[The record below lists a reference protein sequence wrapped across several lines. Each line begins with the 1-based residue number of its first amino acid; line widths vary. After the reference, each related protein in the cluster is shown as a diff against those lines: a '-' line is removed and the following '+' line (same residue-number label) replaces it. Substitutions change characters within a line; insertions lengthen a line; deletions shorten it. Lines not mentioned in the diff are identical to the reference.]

1 MGEQWM
7 LLWVVFFIG
16 LLVIAVAVY
25 DFLDRKKRG
34 QTIKGWKYALA
45 ILIGLVL
52 MYPVLGGLIHTL
64 PNFFQRY

>member
-7 LLWVVFFIG
+7 LLWAVCFIG

-25 DFLDRKKRG
+25 DFIDRKKRG
-34 QTIKGWKYALA
+34 QTIQGWKYALA